1 MTALITATRSLV
13 KRIILLLPNGE
24 QVLAWIIQKVRQ
36 PQPVPV
42 VSVSVEQVTEEK
54 KPVSVK
60 RLFTDYYYNN
70 TWGNKESV
78 SGAGSTIAYTENVRK
93 EIPLLVERF
102 KVKKFLDA
110 PCGDFNWFQAVNR
123 PENLEYIGGDIVE
136 ELVNQNQARYGNAR
150 TSFIS
155 LDVITDTLPQA
166 DLWMCR
172 DCLFHFS
179 YENIFKTFA
188 NFLSSDIEY
197 IFTSIHT
204 DCTANADIVTGE
216 ARQLNLELPPFNLC
230 KPILYI
236 DDWIPGFTVRRMGV
250 WTKSMV
256 AESLAD
262 NPEMKKFMSVG

>member
-1 MTALITATRSLV
+1 M
-13 KRIILLLPNGE
+13 
-24 QVLAWIIQKVRQ
+24 
-36 PQPVPV
+36 
-42 VSVSVEQVTEEK
+42 
-54 KPVSVK
+54 
-60 RLFTDYYYNN
+60 
-70 TWGNKESV
+70 
-78 SGAGSTIAYTENVRK
+78 
-93 EIPLLVERF
+93 
-102 KVKKFLDA
+102 
-110 PCGDFNWFQAVNR
+110 
-123 PENLEYIGGDIVE
+123 E

-179 YENIFKTFA
+179 YENIFKAFA

-262 NPEMKKFMSVG
+262 NPEMKKFMSVE